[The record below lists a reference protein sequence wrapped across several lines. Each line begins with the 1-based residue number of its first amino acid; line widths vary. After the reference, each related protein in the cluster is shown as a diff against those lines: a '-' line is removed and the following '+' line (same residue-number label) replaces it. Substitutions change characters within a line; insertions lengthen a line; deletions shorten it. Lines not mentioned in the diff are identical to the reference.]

1 MRTKA
6 VNKQTAAIIAIAA
19 ACTCGGT
26 QARGQTLAPQSMY
39 GINTHVPTDALIA
52 KCQAG
57 NIGWGRVDLNWFAM
71 ETSKGVYSW
80 GAIDAAVNSANA
92 RGIRFYATLAYTPSW
107 ANGGQDHTV
116 PPTNPNDWKDF
127 VRATVNR
134 YKGSIRHWG
143 LWNEPDLDQF
153 FSGTSS
159 QYINTIVIPGAQ
171 AIREAD
177 PTALRCAPD
186 LAGDSDFLEDV
197 LNAAKDYIDVVTVHK
212 YDEQVSDIMNKFDG
226 YRWPWEDP
234 NYKTLLQ
241 NTGAW
246 GKAVWFTEV
255 GWPTAGGTHVDT
267 VTEAEQ
273 ANLYV
278 QLLDQVRLRPWIN
291 KIFFYELKDDPT
303 SGVPSWGILR
313 ADLTEKPAYGAYR
326 DYVAAHPPGQSV
338 TITDLRR
345 YNLATFTL
353 GSAYFADRSY
363 TITSMPAYLQGCQG
377 IQTRNDDAGA
387 TSEAWIDFDIDQDAD
402 VYIAYDR
409 RASALPDWM
418 GGCTE
423 MAGVI
428 GVSDAAQGYAKLY
441 RMSFSIGE
449 AVLGANMASGAT
461 GASSNYFVLVL
472 PAGAGPPARASDP
485 SPADGTTRVPL
496 DTTLSWTAGAGAS
509 SHTVYF
515 GTSSPGVF
523 RGNQSATTFDPGP
536 LALSTTYYWRI
547 DEVNAAGTTE
557 GQVWTLRTV
566 SPPGDADGDGDVDQ
580 EDFGTFQACY
590 TGRDPGALP
599 PECLF
604 ADMDGNGLVDQNDFS
619 MFWACISGPGVL
631 SDPGCDDLPG

>member
-6 VNKQTAAIIAIAA
+6 VNEQIAAIVAIAA
-19 ACTCGGT
+19 ACIGGGT
-26 QARGQTLAPQSMY
+26 QARGQTLVPQSMY
-39 GINTHVPTDALIA
+39 GINTHVPSDGMLA

-92 RGIRFYATLAYTPSW
+92 RGIRLYATLAYTPSW

-153 FSGTSS
+153 FSGTTS

-171 AIREAD
+171 AIREGD

-197 LNAAKDYIDVVTVHK
+197 LNAAKNYIDVVTVHK

-234 NYKTLLQ
+234 NYKTVLQ

-303 SGVPSWGILR
+303 AGVPKWGILN
-313 ADLTEKPAYGAYR
+313 ADLTEKLAYGAYR
-326 DYVAAHPPGQSV
+326 EYVAAHPPGPAV

-345 YNLATFTL
+345 YNLAVFSV

-363 TITSMPAYLQGCQG
+363 TITSMPGYLQGCQG
-377 IQTRNDDAGA
+377 IQTRNDDANA
-387 TSEAWIDFDIDQDAD
+387 TSEAWIDFDLDREGD

-409 RASALPDWM
+409 RATTLPAWM
-418 GGCTE
+418 SEYME
-423 MAGVI
+423 MSDVV
-428 GVSDAAQGYAKLY
+428 GVSDSAEGYAKLY
-441 RMSFSIGE
+441 RKTFPLGE
-449 AVLGANMASGAT
+449 VVLGANMAAGASGA
-461 GASSNYFVLVL
+461 ASNYFVMVL
-472 PAGAGPPARASDP
+472 PAGSGPAGRAGDPNPP
-485 SPADGTTRVPL
+485 DGAMRVPI
-496 DTTLSWTAGAGAS
+496 TVTLNWSAGAGAI
-509 SHTVYF
+509 SHNVYF
-515 GTSSPGVF
+515 GTDSPGDF
-523 RGNQSATTFDPGP
+523 RGNQSTTTFAPGH
-536 LALSTTYYWRI
+536 LTHNATYYWRI
-547 DEVNAAGTTE
+547 DEINEVGTTI
-557 GQVWTLRTV
+557 GRVWSFGTAP
-566 SPPGDADGDGDVDQ
+566 PPGDADGDDDVDQ
-580 EDFGTFQACY
+580 EDFGRFQACY
-590 TGRDPGALP
+590 TGGDYMTIPT
-599 PECLF
+599 ECLF
-604 ADMDGNGLVDQNDFS
+604 ADMSGNGLIDQNDFTI
-619 MFWACISGPGVL
+619 FRGCLSGPGVS
-631 SDPGCDDLPG
+631 SDPDCSGPSW